1 MLSRAGRITCG
12 FVMLFATGAWA
23 QTVTVT
29 EERGRVVR
37 VEPNANV
44 IVLEDGRMFRVAP
57 NTVLLLDNR
66 PVEMTTLQPGAA
78 VVIKSGEPVMLR
90 DGRYVT
96 VTAPAVAAVPIN
108 AARQTLYGQVED
120 VDKDGEVKIK
130 TPDGSF
136 NMRMSPDA
144 VRGIR
149 KGDTVTLDVTINAP
163 GAAPAASPRT
173 R

>member
-1 MLSRAGRITCG
+1 MLSRVGRITCAL
-12 FVMLFATGAWA
+12 VLLFATGVWA
-23 QTVTVT
+23 QAVTIT

-44 IVLEDGRMFRVAP
+44 VVLDDGRMFRVAP
-57 NTVLLLDNR
+57 NTVVLLDNR
-66 PVEMTTLQPGAA
+66 PVDAGTLQPGAS
-78 VVIKSGEPVMLR
+78 VIIRSGEPVVLR
-90 DGRYVT
+90 DGRYIT
-96 VTAPAVAAVPIN
+96 VAAPAVAAVPIN
-108 AARQTLYGQVED
+108 AARQTVYAKVED

-144 VRGIR
+144 VRSIR
-149 KGDTVTLDVTINAP
+149 KGDTVTLDVTISAP
-163 GAAPAASPRT
+163 GAWPAASPPT